1 MIHPDSP
8 MAQTI
13 HGTFRAMEVKQA
25 QWQDEIGFGA
35 TPTAAETLEGP
46 KMNARHEGL
55 CGDPGCINLIAPG
68 CTIHLTTLGRWV
80 CSDCADQLKEKR

>member
-1 MIHPDSP
+1 V
-8 MAQTI
+8 TCT
-13 HGTFRAMEVKQA
+13 HGMPTPASCLDCM
-25 QWQDEIGFGA
+25 DEIGFGA
-35 TPTAAETLEGP
+35 TPTAAERLEGP